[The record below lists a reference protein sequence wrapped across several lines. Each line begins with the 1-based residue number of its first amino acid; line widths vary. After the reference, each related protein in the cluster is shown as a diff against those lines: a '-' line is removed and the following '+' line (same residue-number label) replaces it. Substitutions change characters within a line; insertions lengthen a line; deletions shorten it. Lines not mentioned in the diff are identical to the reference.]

1 MTLKQTSLRSFPTK
15 KVLAAAKRDAATL
28 ELERLQQSGQR
39 FLPNPAGIKA
49 PGVDPKLRYVG
60 GKNAWGSGGSI
71 RSHIGIQEFFFLK
84 VLVFFW

>member
-60 GKNAWGSGGSI
+60 GKMPGEVGGQSDPTLAYK
-71 RSHIGIQEFFFLK
+71 SFFF
-84 VLVFFW
+84 